1 MATEKNLNNLVINKV
16 ESQTVYDYMKANNLI
31 NDDELYLVQDVGEID
46 AAAITTDQI
55 DTICGA
61 TIYSGSEVSV

>member
-16 ESQTVYDYMKANNLI
+16 ESEAVYNYMKANNLI
-31 NDDELYLVQDVGEID
+31 NVDELYFIQDADPV
-46 AAAITTDQI
+46 AITTDQI

>member
-16 ESQTVYDYMKANNLI
+16 ESEAVYNYMKANNLI
-31 NDDELYLVQDVGEID
+31 NVDELYFIQDADPV
-46 AAAITTDQI
+46 AITTDQI
-55 DTICGA
+55 DIICGA